1 MQTAIRFRLVGI
13 LCLMLVSAPFIVW
26 GQTGSSP
33 WESDIQ
39 AGEAAYEQG
48 NYAEAEKQFLAA
60 LQEAENFGPEDPR
73 LASSLNELVALYRA
87 QGKDA
92 KAEPLL
98 KRSLVIKEKT
108 LGPEHFD
115 VATSLNKLA
124 ELYRAQDKYAEAEP
138 LYRRA
143 LGIMVINL
151 GPEHVLVAISLDNYA
166 VLLRELN
173 RKEEAAKM
181 EARAQ
186 AIRAKQS
193 EQDRAQ

>member
-1 MQTAIRFRLVGI
+1 MKAATEAYQ
-13 LCLMLVSAPFIVW
+13 
-26 GQTGSSP
+26 
-33 WESDIQ
+33 Q
-39 AGEAAYEQG
+39 A
-48 NYAEAEKQFLAA
+48 NYAEAEKQLLAA
-60 LQEAENFGPEDPR
+60 LQEAEIFGPEDPR
-73 LASSLNELVALYRA
+73 LARSLNELVELYLA

-115 VATSLNKLA
+115 VATSLNELA
-124 ELYRAQDKYAEAEP
+124 ELYRAQYKYAEAEP

-143 LGIMVINL
+143 LGIMVIKL
-151 GPEHVLVAISLDNYA
+151 GPEHVMVAISLDNYA

-181 EARAQ
+181 FSRANAIRLK

>member
-1 MQTAIRFRLVGI
+1 MGTHIRLPLVGV
-13 LCLMLVSAPFIVW
+13 LCVMLVATHTLA
-26 GQTGSSP
+26 QANL
-33 WESDIQ
+33 WETYMKAAIEAYQQ
-39 AGEAAYEQG
+39 A
-48 NYAEAEKQFLAA
+48 NYAEAEMQFLVA
-60 LQEAENFGPEDPR
+60 LKEAENFGPDDPR
-73 LASSLNELVALYRA
+73 LARSLNELVELYLA

-124 ELYRAQDKYAEAEP
+124 ELYRAQYKYAEAEP

-143 LGIMVINL
+143 LGIIVINL
-151 GPEHVLVAISLDNYA
+151 GPEHMMVAISLDNYA

-181 EARAQ
+181 FSRAN
-186 AIRAKQS
+186 AIRLKAIREKN
-193 EQDRAQ
+193 AQ